1 MLVRYVVGV
10 SLIASVLGALWVV
23 YGPRTPDPPE
33 EQRAPAVRLAAAD
46 AVVRVR
52 EGSETRRAS
61 ISCNRDR
68 RRASGFWAKDPVGA
82 CDALAST
89 RAALLSGPGCARV
102 GRGQVTIAATGSFGA
117 RRFAHRAVR
126 GGCPDPDEWL
136 AVNALATPV
145 LKPDQVLEPAG

>member
-10 SLIASVLGALWVV
+10 SLIAGVLGALWVA
-23 YGPRTPDPPE
+23 YGPRTPDP
-33 EQRAPAVRLAAAD
+33 EQPAPVVRLAAAD

-52 EGSETRRAS
+52 EGSESRGAS
-61 ISCNRDR
+61 ISCHGDR
-68 RRASGFWAKDPVGA
+68 RRASGFWAKDPVEA

-89 RAALLSGPGCARV
+89 RGALLSGPGCARV
-102 GRGQVTIAATGSFGA
+102 GRGRVTIAATGSFGA

-126 GGCPDPDEWL
+126 GGCPDLDDWL

-145 LKPDQVLEPAG
+145 LKPDQELEPAG

>member
-1 MLVRYVVGV
+1 MLVRYVVGG
-10 SLIASVLGALWVV
+10 SLIAGVLGALWVA
-23 YGPRTPDPPE
+23 YGPRTPDPP
-33 EQRAPAVRLAAAD
+33 RPAPVVRLAAAD

-61 ISCNRDR
+61 ISCNGDR
-68 RRASGFWAKDPVGA
+68 RRASGFWAKDPVDA

-89 RAALLSGPGCARV
+89 RGALLSGPGCARV

-117 RRFAHRAVR
+117 RRFSHRAVR

-136 AVNALATPV
+136 AVDALATPV
-145 LKPDQVLEPAG
+145 LEPDQELEHAG